1 MLILSGCLMVLA
13 VAACLRIGAKEPPLD
28 RDVVRRI
35 RRFAERMR
43 REELLPYE

>member
-1 MLILSGCLMVLA
+1 MLVASGCLMVLA
-13 VAACLRIGAKEPPLD
+13 VAAWCWIGAKEPPLD

-35 RRFAERMR
+35 RRFADQTR